1 MNKVEKK
8 MGVDLM
14 KIMLE
19 DRHGVEISE
28 SYQELKEK
36 VLVMKKIP
44 RPWLGELNHVNCK
57 ALRVNHGLFTQCE
70 MIPGEG
76 GKYCGTCVKNLRE
89 GEPQYGSV
97 YDRLTCKGKYK
108 KEVKGKVREEE
119 SYEVVIKKLNLDEEI
134 VRAQAKLEGWIGV
147 LEKKCSKIDRMD
159 IPKSIAV
166 VESDEEIPS
175 SEEDSKKIPSTD
187 IPSTDIPS
195 TDIPS
200 TDNSASTSEEDS
212 KKIPSTD
219 ISSTDIPSTD
229 IPSTD
234 NSASASEEDS
244 KNIPSTDN
252 SASTSACEEDS
263 KSIPS
268 TEIPSTDNSAS
279 TSASEGSPC
288 LAEEMDI
295 QPKNLSNEFEREA
308 VVVEED
314 VIGKLVQSADTKVP
328 TKSDLN
334 KASIGQLRIW
344 WIAHCGGENS
354 NEDAING
361 KSKSELTSDIRT
373 KFGYVKLSK
382 EEKEAKKAREKEE
395 KEKEKALKKEAKERK
410 KLEKMEKDRE
420 AKKERKEQ
428 KKKKKE
434 EKKSLPTNFTEIP
447 VAVEPSESEL
457 AELQKMTLNDVKQES
472 NKYETSETEEQ
483 DAMNA
488 EDVNVKETNEEYVS
502 NLSKEEC
509 EEAIEHFNLSP
520 SGEDESAK
528 RACVLKA
535 MDEFDAQETSGKLP
549 RDDDATEETSG
560 KLPRDDDAAETISN
574 ESNSGGSPVA
584 TSSHDNPSLQD
595 IASQLELESVIDES
609 DEEEEEEEDEDEDE
623 EEEEEEEDEDEVT
636 ASPWTDPNSG
646 KEYLKDDE
654 GNLYDMN
661 TQEECGMYYNG
672 RIYSM
677 EELESMEKE
686 CS

>member
-1 MNKVEKK
+1 
-8 MGVDLM
+8 
-14 KIMLE
+14 
-19 DRHGVEISE
+19 
-28 SYQELKEK
+28 
-36 VLVMKKIP
+36 MKKIP

-147 LEKKCSKIDRMD
+147 LEKECSKIDRME

-166 VESDEEIPS
+166 VESDEEIPL

-187 IPSTDIPS
+187 IT
-195 TDIPS
+195 
-200 TDNSASTSEEDS
+200 
-212 KKIPSTD
+212 
-219 ISSTDIPSTD
+219 STD

-234 NSASASEEDS
+234 NSASA
-244 KNIPSTDN
+244 
-252 SASTSACEEDS
+252 
-263 KSIPS
+263 
-268 TEIPSTDNSAS
+268 
-279 TSASEGSPC
+279 SASEGSPC

-472 NKYETSETEEQ
+472 NKYETAETEEQ

-549 RDDDATEETSG
+549 RDDDDTEETSG

-574 ESNSGGSPVA
+574 VSISGGSPIA

-609 DEEEEEEEDEDEDE
+609 DEEEEEEEDEDEEE

-677 EELESMEKE
+677 EELESMEEE

>member
-1 MNKVEKK
+1 MNKVSSNKVGKK
-8 MGVDLM
+8 EGVDLM
-14 KIMLE
+14 KILLE

-28 SYQELKEK
+28 SYQELKGK

-44 RPWLGELNHVNCK
+44 RPWLGELNHMNCK

-70 MIPGEG
+70 MIPEEG

-119 SYEVVIKKLNLDEEI
+119 SYEGVIKKLNLDEEI

-147 LEKKCSKIDRMD
+147 LEKECSEIDRMD

-166 VESDEEIPS
+166 VESDEEIPL

-195 TDIPS
+195 
-200 TDNSASTSEEDS
+200 SASEEDS
-212 KKIPSTD
+212 KK
-219 ISSTDIPSTD
+219 IPSTD

-234 NSASASEEDS
+234 NSASSSEEDS
-244 KNIPSTDN
+244 KKIPSTDIPP
-252 SASTSACEEDS
+252 TD
-263 KSIPS
+263 IPS
-268 TEIPSTDNSAS
+268 TEIPSAEIPSTDNSAS
-279 TSASEGSPC
+279 ASASTSTSASEESPC

-344 WIAHCGGENS
+344 WIAHCGGANS

-373 KFGYVKLSK
+373 RFGYVKLSK

-395 KEKEKALKKEAKERK
+395 KEKEKALKKAAKERK

-483 DAMNA
+483 VEMNA

-502 NLSKEEC
+502 NLSKDEC

-520 SGEDESAK
+520 SGQDESAK

-549 RDDDATEETSG
+549 RDDDDTEETSG

-574 ESNSGGSPVA
+574 ESSSGGSPVA

-595 IASQLELESVIDES
+595 IASQLELESVDEES
-609 DEEEEEEEDEDEDE
+609 DEEDEEEEVEVEEEEEEDEE
-623 EEEEEEEDEDEVT
+623 EEEEEDEVT

-672 RIYSM
+672 RIYTM
-677 EELESMEKE
+677 EELESMEQE

>member
-187 IPSTDIPS
+187 IPSTD
-195 TDIPS
+195 
-200 TDNSASTSEEDS
+200 NSASTSEEDS
-212 KKIPSTD
+212 KK
-219 ISSTDIPSTD
+219 
-229 IPSTD
+229 
-234 NSASASEEDS
+234 
-244 KNIPSTDN
+244 IPSTDN

-279 TSASEGSPC
+279 ASASEGSPC

-549 RDDDATEETSG
+549 RDDDA
-560 KLPRDDDAAETISN
+560 AETISN

>member
-1 MNKVEKK
+1 MNKVSSNKVEKK
-8 MGVDLM
+8 VVDLM
-14 KIMLE
+14 KILLE

-28 SYQELKEK
+28 SYQELKGK

-44 RPWLGELNHVNCK
+44 RPWLGELNRTNCK

-70 MIPGEG
+70 MVPQEG
-76 GKYCGTCVKNLRE
+76 GNYCGTCVKNLRE

-97 YDRLTCKGKYK
+97 YDRLTCTGKYK

-119 SYEVVIKKLNLDEEI
+119 SYEGVIKKLNLDEEI

-147 LEKKCSKIDRMD
+147 LEKECSKIDRMD

-166 VESDEEIPS
+166 VESDEEIPVPEEDS
-175 SEEDSKKIPSTD
+175 KNIPSTDIPSTDNSASASEEDSKKIPSTD

-195 TDIPS
+195 TD
-200 TDNSASTSEEDS
+200 NSEGE
-212 KKIPSTD
+212 
-219 ISSTDIPSTD
+219 ISS
-229 IPSTD
+229 
-234 NSASASEEDS
+234 SASEE
-244 KNIPSTDN
+244 
-252 SASTSACEEDS
+252 SA
-263 KSIPS
+263 
-268 TEIPSTDNSAS
+268 
-279 TSASEGSPC
+279 C

-295 QPKNLSNEFEREA
+295 QPNNLSNEFEREA

-344 WIAHCGGENS
+344 WIAHCGGANS

-373 KFGYVKLSK
+373 RFGYVKLSK
-382 EEKEAKKAREKEE
+382 EEKEAKKALEKEE
-395 KEKEKALKKEAKERK
+395 KDKEKALKKEAKEKK

-447 VAVEPSESEL
+447 VAVEPSVSEL

-472 NKYETSETEEQ
+472 NKYETSETEERA
-483 DAMNA
+483 AMNA

-502 NLSKEEC
+502 NLSTEEC

-520 SGEDESAK
+520 TGEDESDK
-528 RACVLKA
+528 RTCVLKA

-549 RDDDATEETSG
+549 RDDDDTEETSG
-560 KLPRDDDAAETISN
+560 KLPRDDDAAETITN
-574 ESNSGGSPVA
+574 ESSSGGSPVA
-584 TSSHDNPSLQD
+584 TSSHDNPCLQD
-595 IASQLELESVIDES
+595 IASQLELESVDEDS
-609 DEEEEEEEDEDEDE
+609 GEEDEEEEVEVEEEEDEEDE
-623 EEEEEEEDEDEVT
+623 EEEDEVT

-672 RIYSM
+672 RIYTM
-677 EELESMEKE
+677 EELDSMEQE

>member
-187 IPSTDIPS
+187 IPSTD
-195 TDIPS
+195 
-200 TDNSASTSEEDS
+200 NSAST
-212 KKIPSTD
+212 
-219 ISSTDIPSTD
+219 
-229 IPSTD
+229 
-234 NSASASEEDS
+234 SEEDS

-279 TSASEGSPC
+279 ASASEGSPC

>member
-1 MNKVEKK
+1 MNKVSSNKVEKK
-8 MGVDLM
+8 VVDLM
-14 KIMLE
+14 KILLE

-28 SYQELKEK
+28 SYQELKGK

-44 RPWLGELNHVNCK
+44 RPWLGELNRTNCK

-70 MIPGEG
+70 MVPQEG
-76 GKYCGTCVKNLRE
+76 GNYCGTCVKNLRE

-97 YDRLTCKGKYK
+97 YDRLTCTGKYK

-119 SYEVVIKKLNLDEEI
+119 SYEGVIKKLNLDEEI

-147 LEKKCSKIDRMD
+147 LEKECSKIDRMD

-166 VESDEEIPS
+166 VESDEEIPVP
-175 SEEDSKKIPSTD
+175 EEDSKN
-187 IPSTDIPS
+187 IPS

-200 TDNSASTSEEDS
+200 TDNSEGE
-212 KKIPSTD
+212 
-219 ISSTDIPSTD
+219 ISS
-229 IPSTD
+229 
-234 NSASASEEDS
+234 SASEE
-244 KNIPSTDN
+244 
-252 SASTSACEEDS
+252 SA
-263 KSIPS
+263 
-268 TEIPSTDNSAS
+268 
-279 TSASEGSPC
+279 C

-295 QPKNLSNEFEREA
+295 QPNNLSNEFEREA

-344 WIAHCGGENS
+344 WIAHCGGANS

-373 KFGYVKLSK
+373 RFGYVKLSK
-382 EEKEAKKAREKEE
+382 EEKEAKKALEKEE
-395 KEKEKALKKEAKERK
+395 KDKEKALKKEAKEKK

-447 VAVEPSESEL
+447 VAVEPSVSEL

-472 NKYETSETEEQ
+472 NKYETSETEERA
-483 DAMNA
+483 AMNA

-502 NLSKEEC
+502 NLSTEEC

-520 SGEDESAK
+520 TGEDESDK
-528 RACVLKA
+528 RTCVLKA

-549 RDDDATEETSG
+549 RDDDDTEETSG
-560 KLPRDDDAAETISN
+560 KLPRDDDAAETITN
-574 ESNSGGSPVA
+574 ESSSGGSPVA
-584 TSSHDNPSLQD
+584 TSSHDNPCLQD
-595 IASQLELESVIDES
+595 IASQLELESVDEDS
-609 DEEEEEEEDEDEDE
+609 GEEDEEEEVEVEEEEDEEDE
-623 EEEEEEEDEDEVT
+623 EEEDEVT

-672 RIYSM
+672 RIYTM
-677 EELESMEKE
+677 EELDSMEQE

>member
-1 MNKVEKK
+1 MNKVSSNKVEKK
-8 MGVDLM
+8 VVDLV
-14 KIMLE
+14 KILLE

-28 SYQELKEK
+28 SYQELKGK

-70 MIPGEG
+70 MIPEEG

-97 YDRLTCKGKYK
+97 YDRLTCTGKYK

-119 SYEVVIKKLNLDEEI
+119 SYEGVIKKLNLDEEI

-147 LEKKCSKIDRMD
+147 LEKECSKIDRMD

-175 SEEDSKKIPSTD
+175 PEEDSKKIPSTD

-200 TDNSASTSEEDS
+200 TDNSASASEEDS
-212 KKIPSTD
+212 KKV
-219 ISSTDIPSTD
+219 PSTD

-244 KNIPSTDN
+244 KKVQSTDIPSSASEEDSKKIPSTDISSTDISSTDN
-252 SASTSACEEDS
+252 SASA
-263 KSIPS
+263 
-268 TEIPSTDNSAS
+268 
-279 TSASEGSPC
+279 SASEGSPC

-344 WIAHCGGENS
+344 WIAHCGGANS

-457 AELQKMTLNDVKQES
+457 AELHKMTLKDVKQES
-472 NKYETSETEEQ
+472 NKYETSETEEKA
-483 DAMNA
+483 AMNA

-520 SGEDESAK
+520 TGEDESAK

-535 MDEFDAQETSGKLP
+535 MDEFEAQETSGKLP
-549 RDDDATEETSG
+549 RNDDDTEETSG

-574 ESNSGGSPVA
+574 ESIPGGSPVA
-584 TSSHDNPSLQD
+584 PSSHDNPCLQD
-595 IASQLELESVIDES
+595 IASQLELEPVDEES
-609 DEEEEEEEDEDEDE
+609 DEEDEEEEVEVE
-623 EEEEEEEDEDEVT
+623 EEKEDEEEEEDEDEVT

-672 RIYSM
+672 RIYTM
-677 EELESMEKE
+677 EELESMEQE